1 MANDDLLW
9 QTIEK
14 FWDTIPPVWGRVRGN
29 VRCNATHDF
38 NLTLIQFH
46 ILRHI
51 WHGIRSVGELAEEQ
65 QISRPAV
72 SQIVQ
77 ILVEKGL
84 VIRQTDAHD
93 RRYVHLEITQSAAEL
108 LEAVYGKNRRW
119 MAEKMASLNEEQLKT
134 IQAAMEML
142 KKTFDPAAD

>member
-1 MANDDLLW
+1 
-9 QTIEK
+9 
-14 FWDTIPPVWGRVRGN
+14 
-29 VRCNATHDF
+29 
-38 NLTLIQFH
+38 
-46 ILRHI
+46 
-51 WHGIRSVGELAEEQ
+51 VGELAEEQ